1 MQSPDHSY
9 NGRLHVVVAGQL
21 ADRVMG
27 VRRSG
32 ERFGKGVPPLI
43 PARQW
48 VLVSPISAHLHCVV
62 IVTRK
67 RDRNLVGRNPTFA
80 YWRMARKSGYAQQ
93 VWGRPGAAIFY
104 HRSDLL
110 LCAAGSHYYSK
121 PNHRLFRHFV

>member
-21 ADRVMG
+21 ADRISVHMYTEG
-27 VRRSG
+27 YGREAFWGKVWKRRTS
-32 ERFGKGVPPLI
+32 PPLI

-67 RDRNLVGRNPTFA
+67 RDCNLVGRSPTFA
-80 YWRMARKSGYAQQ
+80 VLARMSGYAQL

-104 HRSDLL
+104 HRSDPL
-110 LCAAGSHYYSK
+110 LCAASSHYTTVS
-121 PNHRLFRHFV
+121 